1 MAIIKQNISY
11 GKNKPQRAFYGKEPL
26 TAMYYK
32 PDAETDPQL
41 VYFYGEGTPGL
52 RYDKNEGG
60 KLMAYGFTGD
70 PDNPYLMDFSKCG
83 GEVDI
88 PATTYEFGAEP
99 QNTIYKVTEVGQYA
113 FRNNS
118 TIQTAKVEAN
128 VVIVGDNAFHGCSTL
143 TRITFG
149 DNVEEIRNGAV
160 NNCAN
165 LEVITL
171 GQGVKTIGGW
181 AFAFNPKLTTITIP
195 ASVISLGGNVFE
207 DCFGL
212 VSINSYAKLSEVPS
226 GMCYGGS
233 NDVMLLESVT
243 FRGGEITKI
252 GEGAF
257 YNCVKLNSIDHY
269 ATTEPIVNLSNV
281 QEIAGSAFYNCK
293 GITNLHIGK
302 KFKNAEST
310 SFVGCTN
317 IQTLTI
323 PCALTARGTSSAP
336 TLADISKGT
345 VSKLTITAGE
355 NYATDVTDRTYT
367 EVKNGFGDIDRTL
380 PIGGLMTELVIDF
393 EGYANGKYNIAD
405 EAFLGC
411 PNLKKVTLKNVR
423 LMGKRVF
430 RYCNSLETASIDIG
444 SSSELIGEDTF
455 ESAGL
460 IILKLYGNNAIG
472 DKVFRFSSNLTT
484 VYIPETIV
492 SIGSEAFA
500 YCPKLKDIY
509 YSGTSFEWN
518 YMTKGTDWDKETGQ
532 YTLHTDWKYN

>member
-1 MAIIKQNISY
+1 MAVIKQNIAL
-11 GKNKPQRAFYGKEPL
+11 GKNKPQRAFYGQEPL
-26 TAMYYK
+26 TVMYYK

-41 VYFYGEGTPGL
+41 VYFYSKGTPGL

-70 PDNPYLMDFSKCG
+70 PDNPNLMDFSKYE

-99 QNTIYKVTEVGQYA
+99 QNMIYKVTEVGQYA
-113 FRNNS
+113 FRDNS

-160 NNCAN
+160 NDCVN

-181 AFAFNPKLTTITIP
+181 AFAYNPKLTTITIP
-195 ASVISLGGNVFE
+195 ASVISLGRNVFE

-212 VSINSYAKLSEVPS
+212 VSIDSYAKLSEVPT
-226 GMCYGGS
+226 GMCHGGS
-233 NDVMLLESVT
+233 NGTMLLESAT
-243 FRGGEITKI
+243 FRGEKITKI

-257 YNCVKLNSIDHY
+257 YNCVKLNSIDRY
-269 ATTEPIVNLSNV
+269 ATAEPIVNLSNV
-281 QEIAGSAFYNCK
+281 QEIARDAFYNCK

-310 SFVGCTN
+310 SFVGCTS
-317 IQTLTI
+317 IKTLTI

-336 TLADISKGT
+336 TLAYISKGT

-367 EVKNGFGDIDRTL
+367 EVKNGFGDINHTL

-393 EGYANGKYNIAD
+393 EGYANDKYNIAD

-423 LMGKRVF
+423 RMGKGVF

-444 SSSELIGEDTF
+444 SLSTLIGEDTF
-455 ESAGL
+455 ESTGL
-460 IILKLYGNNAIG
+460 IILKLYGNSAVG
-472 DKVFRFSSNLTT
+472 DKVFRFSRNLTT
-484 VYIPETIV
+484 VYIPKTIV

-500 YCPKLKDIY
+500 YCSKLKDIY
-509 YSGTSFEWN
+509 YSGTSSEWN
-518 YMTKGTDWDKETGQ
+518 SMAKETDWDKETGQ
-532 YTLHTDWKYN
+532 YTLHTDWEYN